1 MKSGAYPASRMKP
14 MYQARKKIVAGS
26 TKRLRAAIS
35 SWNSGDAAI
44 AFQSYCGSAAGMAP
58 PSGSDGD
65 DRHLPV

>member
-35 SWNSGDAAI
+35 SWNSGD
-44 AFQSYCGSAAGMAP
+44 SL
-58 PSGSDGD
+58 
-65 DRHLPV
+65 DRLPVVLRIRCRHGSPVWLGW